1 MPCRGK
7 QVALR
12 GEGNG
17 NCERELSPMKKESAF
32 WLLLS
37 LLLAS
42 AASAQE
48 QEAGFR
54 MKPYSFQF
62 GSTSGGRQ
70 VTGTG
75 RATGIAYTLPGG
87 YKSLELFHT
96 RVAGTESVY
105 YGSNANIGTSLE
117 TTGLFY
123 TARTKRAQDHGFYTG
138 IGGGLVYEK
147 TVLLPSDYNYNS
159 LPLVSRKWNYQ
170 LQVRWIAAGYN
181 YSDDIFGELS
191 YQGGRN
197 IVAFNVGYRL

>member
-1 MPCRGK
+1 MPRPGK
-7 QVALR
+7 HVALR
-12 GEGNG
+12 GEGTHKY
-17 NCERELSPMKKESAF
+17 ERELTRMKKKSAF

-48 QEAGFR
+48 AGAPV
-54 MKPYSFQF
+54 KPYSFQF

-70 VTGTG
+70 VSATG
-75 RATGIAYTLPGG
+75 RATGIAYTLPDG

-96 RVAGTESVY
+96 RVTGTETLY
-105 YGSNANIGTSLE
+105 YANTVTMGTLLQ

-147 TVLLPSDYNYNS
+147 TVLPSDSNSS